1 MTEILEIDPD
11 FAQLLAPQE
20 RSFDGLMALDGKV
33 FRAKEGRRTLRFERG
48 GRGFFIKQHRGVGW
62 GEIAKN
68 LASLRLPVL
77 GADHEYRA
85 LQALAAAGIGAP
97 RCVAFGRRGGDPAR
111 RQSFIVTAEL
121 PDSISL
127 EDLAR
132 DTPPSPADKR
142 RLIAAVGR
150 LARRMHDL
158 GINHRDFYICHILK
172 ARDADDLYLIDLHRA
187 GTRPEVPRRWL
198 IKDLGGLLMS
208 ALEIGLTR
216 RDRLRFV
223 AAYAGKPWRQALQAN
238 GALWRE
244 VERNAVALKERLAG
258 LDPSAD

>member
-1 MTEILEIDPD
+1 VTEILEIDPE
-11 FAQLLAPQE
+11 FARLLAPQE
-20 RSFDGLMALDGKV
+20 RSFDGLMSLDGKV
-33 FRAKEGRRTLRFERG
+33 YRAKEGRRTLRFERG
-48 GRGFFIKQHRGVGW
+48 GRGFFIKQHHGVGW

-77 GADHEYRA
+77 GADHEHRA

-97 RCVAFGRRGGDPAR
+97 RCVAFGRRGADPAR
-111 RQSFIVTAEL
+111 RESFIVTAEL
-121 PDSISL
+121 PDAISL

-132 DTPPSPADKR
+132 DAPSPPAEKR
-142 RLIAAVGR
+142 RLVAAVGR
-150 LARRMHDL
+150 LARHMHDL
-158 GINHRDFYICHILK
+158 GINHRDFYLCHILK
-172 ARDADDLYLIDLHRA
+172 ARDGDELYLIDLHRA

-223 AAYAGKPWRQALQAN
+223 AAYAGKPWRRALEEN
-238 GALWRE
+238 NVFWRD

-258 LDPSAD
+258 RDPSAD